1 MNTIKLNKTQES
13 ELERIYEELIES
25 LKKTYS
31 EEQISQL
38 LFSVLKESSVQTY
51 QSKKDMTV
59 TLFQS
64 VGKLSGKAFK
74 FGKEKVQ
81 TYRKNGFK
89 QEWENDI
96 AFSKKIIQDT
106 PGQLK
111 QYGSTLKEKWK
122 TFNQEFLTKT
132 KDEKIEY
139 VATAIMGVMIF
150 YASAGGNDFEGGIP
164 DTDLMLG
171 IGFHRHL
178 LSHSIIIG
186 VLIEIMMRSG
196 VEIINKAYTNL
207 PADHHVF
214 WDNVH
219 HYINKHKG
227 IAVGAMWAG
236 ISVHLLQD
244 SGIFGHGMKP
254 YTGIPFEMSMEA
266 HQGLFAANGTAS
278 AIIAGKNVLK

>member
-1 MNTIKLNKTQES
+1 MNTIVLNNKQES
-13 ELERIYEELIES
+13 ELEKIYQELIYS

-38 LFSVLKESSVQTY
+38 FFSVLKDSSVQTY

-59 TLFQS
+59 SIFQS
-64 VGKLSGKAFK
+64 IGKVSGKAFNFSK
-74 FGKEKVQ
+74 NKVK
-81 TYRKNGFK
+81 TYQQNGFK
-89 QEWENDI
+89 QEWEKDL
-96 AFSKKIIQDT
+96 AFSKRKIQET
-106 PGQLK
+106 PDQLK
-111 QYGSTLKEKWK
+111 QFSTNLKEKWK
-122 TFNQEFLTKT
+122 IFQNEFVVKS

-150 YASAGGNDFEGGIP
+150 YASAGGTDFEGGIP
-164 DTDLMLG
+164 DSDLMLG

-186 VLIEIMMRSG
+186 FLVEIMMRSG
-196 VEIINKAYTNL
+196 VEIINKSYCNL

-227 IAVGAMWAG
+227 VAVGAMWAG

-278 AIIAGKNVLK
+278 AIIAGNMK